1 MTPKFVPAPARQFT
15 PAPPV
20 PVTVP
25 ESVGRVGGTRVVV
38 GVAVGEGVV
47 VRDGSGA
54 VAVAV
59 GVGDGLGE
67 DVLVGVGETVTD
79 GVALGTSVSVGVGG
93 MVGAGVSV
101 AVEVAEGEGDAVT
114 VAVAVAVNVAVTVG
128 VGASQVTV
136 RQGLVTAGLSGA
148 TARYEIDL
156 GSVEEMALPLPFRCG
171 PSQVSAIQYQRSAS
185 VGYPMET
192 VVPVTTVTDAGWPL
206 RVNTGGIATVGV
218 HVGGTVGGEVGVSVI
233 VGVKLGIVVGDGVG
247 ASVAVGSVVAVDVGD
262 GVSVAVGV
270 ESIQVTVRHA
280 LPTSGLATSRART
293 ERTTGTN
300 RTTEVSA
307 ANTSPS
313 PVQSSDCQTVRNASN
328 VVSR

>member
-1 MTPKFVPAPARQFT
+1 
-15 PAPPV
+15 
-20 PVTVP
+20 
-25 ESVGRVGGTRVVV
+25 
-38 GVAVGEGVV
+38 
-47 VRDGSGA
+47 
-54 VAVAV
+54 
-59 GVGDGLGE
+59 
-67 DVLVGVGETVTD
+67 VLVGVGETVTD
-79 GVALGTSVSVGVGG
+79 GVALGTDVSVGVGG

-101 AVEVAEGEGDAVT
+101 AVEVAEGAGDAVT
-114 VAVAVAVNVAVTVG
+114 VAVAVAVAVNVAVTVG

-136 RQGLVTAGLSGA
+136 RQGLVTSGLSGA

-156 GSVEEMALPLPFRCG
+156 GSAEEIALPPPFRCG

-206 RVNTGGIATVGV
+206 RVSTGGIATVGV

-233 VGVKLGIVVGDGVG
+233 VGVKLGVVVGDGVG
-247 ASVAVGSVVAVDVGD
+247 VSVAVGSVVAVDVGD

-270 ESIQVTVRHA
+270 GSIQVTVRHA
-280 LPTSGLATSRART
+280 LPTSGFATSRART

-313 PVQSSDCQTVRNASN
+313 PVQSSDCQTVRNASGF
-328 VVSR
+328 VRR